1 MVLHLA
7 VSTLPLIC
15 VYIATKG
22 QTSVLLPKFAKGV
35 AFSLGGV
42 ELMTP
47 DGMLHLGPV
56 YYLYLIMLIIF
67 CLNSINI
74 LAGVNGLEAGQSFI
88 IGLGFIVY
96 NLIELSSPSTLPGWF
111 FGPCSKNNFKKSPS
125 PQPRA
130 LVVIDGAIRRVC
142 SRFIRVQLV
151 SGLRLR
157 WRYVLLLERRHTC
170 CDGHCR
176 PLFQDG
182 PALFYSTGFYLN

>member
-22 QTSVLLPKFAKGV
+22 QTSVLLPKFAKGA

-88 IGLGFIVY
+88 IGLGFITY

-111 FGPCSKNNFKKSPS
+111 
-125 PQPRA
+125 
-130 LVVIDGAIRRVC
+130 LV
-142 SRFIRVQLV
+142 LV
-151 SGLRLR
+151 
-157 WRYVLLLERRHTC
+157 
-170 CDGHCR
+170 
-176 PLFQDG
+176 
-182 PALFYSTGFYLN
+182 